1 MKAVKSMFMFAGLA
15 LASSTLVAANA
26 AAEMVVI
33 VSEKNP
39 NSTITA
45 GNAEKIFLGKIKLFP
60 DGSSAIPLDLPNRT
74 EEKDYFYAK
83 AIRKNSAQLK
93 AYWAK
98 VVFTGGGAP
107 PKSVDS
113 QDEMVKLVA
122 QNPNTI
128 GYVEKSKIDPSVKVV
143 LQVP

>member
-1 MKAVKSMFMFAGLA
+1 MKVVKSMLMFASLT
-15 LASSTLVAANA
+15 LVSSTVFATKVD
-26 AAEMVVI
+26 AEMVVI

-39 NSTITA
+39 NSTITTD
-45 GNAEKIFLGKIKLFP
+45 NAEKIFLGKIKLFP

-113 QDEMVKLVA
+113 QEEMVKLVA

-128 GYVEKSKIDPSVKVV
+128 GYVDKTKIDSSVRVV